1 VCAEDVLY
9 LINAYRTPQRW
20 FQVHMNVTNRY
31 DSIEAL
37 IFDEDIRIK
46 AVDIHTGMDL
56 LVIILN
62 SGKVLQYA
70 LSNHRSLSSA
80 SPMQLSRYQ
89 LTGEGTGIHWPALD
103 EDLSLKGI
111 LRETL
116 KSQIKRNKI
125 APHA

>member
-1 VCAEDVLY
+1 M
-9 LINAYRTPQRW
+9 NA
-20 FQVHMNVTNRY
+20 TNGY

-37 IFDEDIRIK
+37 IFDENIRIR
-46 AVDIHTGMDL
+46 AVDILAGVDL

-62 SGKVLQYA
+62 SGTALQYA

-80 SPMQLSRYQ
+80 SPMHLACYQ
-89 LTGEGTGIHWPALD
+89 LAGGGTGIHWPALD

-111 LRETL
+111 LRETQ
-116 KSQIKRNKI
+116 KSQITHNKI